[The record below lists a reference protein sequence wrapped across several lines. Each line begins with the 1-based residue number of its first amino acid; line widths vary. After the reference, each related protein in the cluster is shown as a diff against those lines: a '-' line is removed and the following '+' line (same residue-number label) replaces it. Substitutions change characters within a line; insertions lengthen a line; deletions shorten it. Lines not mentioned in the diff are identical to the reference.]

1 MGPGS
6 CAENPKTKR
15 GPVQRED
22 SRWHVRLTS
31 SWTGLGQR
39 GEAQKAP
46 ARIVQDGAAEFLRV
60 TISGAIINGKNL
72 ENSGLSE
79 IKQITFFFCKSSWSL
94 QYANVSGTF
103 QKEGAIW
110 VILNH

>member
-6 CAENPKTKR
+6 CAENPKTER

-60 TISGAIINGKNL
+60 TISGAINNGKNL

-79 IKQITFFFCKSSWSL
+79 IKQITFFLQEFLEPSICKCVRNLSERRCNMGNS
-94 QYANVSGTF
+94 
-103 QKEGAIW
+103 
-110 VILNH
+110 

>member
-1 MGPGS
+1 M
-6 CAENPKTKR
+6 
-15 GPVQRED
+15 
-22 SRWHVRLTS
+22 RLTS

-79 IKQITFFFCKSSWSL
+79 IKQITFFFARVPGAFNMQMCQEPFRKKV
-94 QYANVSGTF
+94 QYG
-103 QKEGAIW
+103 
-110 VILNH
+110 

>member
-79 IKQITFFFCKSSWSL
+79 IKQITFFFARDPGAFNMQMCQEPFRKKV
-94 QYANVSGTF
+94 QYG
-103 QKEGAIW
+103 
-110 VILNH
+110 